1 MSELEPLDDD
11 ILALVKGA
19 KHVPELD
26 PAQKAS
32 ILAVT
37 VAKIGAPGGGGGGG
51 SDGGAGAG
59 GLGKLGKLG
68 AAIGLFVGGIGVGVV
83 IDRAMIGDGAHAQS
97 APVAVTTPARL
108 VAGTSTG
115 ASPLEAVSALSLPDA
130 PRGSGSAAIH
140 LAGSATAR
148 GNASAEAPS
157 SRGLAAERALLDV
170 ARSALARGEAG
181 EALVATERH
190 AHEYPDGALVEE
202 REAIAIKALVALG
215 RMDEARSRA
224 RVHEQRFPNGLT
236 VRAVKAAVGEAP

>member
-11 ILALVKGA
+11 IRALVKGA

-26 PAQKAS
+26 AAQKAS

-51 SDGGAGAG
+51 GGRAGAGA
-59 GLGKLGKLG
+59 LGKLGV
-68 AAIGLFVGGIGVGVV
+68 AIGLFVAGIGVGVV
-83 IDRAMIGDGAHAQS
+83 IDRAMIGDGARAQS
-97 APVAVTTPARL
+97 VPVSVAAPARL

-130 PRGSGSAAIH
+130 PRASGSAALH